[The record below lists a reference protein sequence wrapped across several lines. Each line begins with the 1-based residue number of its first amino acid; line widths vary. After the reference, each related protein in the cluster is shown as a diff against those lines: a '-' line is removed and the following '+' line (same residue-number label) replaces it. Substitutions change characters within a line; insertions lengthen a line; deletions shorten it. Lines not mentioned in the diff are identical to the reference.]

1 MEFDA
6 WSRIKSIW
14 PATRSFKAGPVPRY
28 GTIVKARAG
37 DLLEINLCDLRG
49 RACARGTCRSLG
61 FVRLQPSDE
70 FLEIC
75 RRHVLLGHDQLRIGR
90 KQCDRREILQQV
102 VAQIVDRAV
111 DDMCAPMAD
120 TDCITVRRRVC
131 DAANTDRTRGTAPAR
146 AIRTGVGMD
155 SHAPAVYVRALSLQ
169 WYYVRRRRRWSFCE
183 FQCARYGAPHAS

>member
-14 PATRSFKAGPVPRY
+14 PTTRSFKAGPVPRY

-75 RRHVLLGHDQLRIGR
+75 RRYVLLGYDQLRIGR
-90 KQCDRREILQQV
+90 KQCDRCEILQQV

-131 DAANTDRTRGTAPAR
+131 DTANTDRSCGTGHILDQNRLAERDAHTLAHHTCNRIRR
-146 AIRTGVGMD
+146 ATCRERNVERDRTCRI
-155 SHAPAVYVRALSLQ
+155 ALRAGN
-169 WYYVRRRRRWSFCE
+169 
-183 FQCARYGAPHAS
+183 A